1 MPNDVYERVRADAT
15 HFLLRPGHE
24 DPTVERVIETHDSYV
39 VVEKEGHGRGA
50 RRRADRPA
58 LGPRVD
64 GREAD
69 GERRP
74 PVLGALYDAEAGSC
88 SPTWFAGVAST
99 CPSDELPRART
110 RTLIRSPTVSWLGE
124 ISSGTRPTH
133 LMNTVR
139 RP

>member
-1 MPNDVYERVRADAT
+1 MPKDVYERVRADAT

-24 DPTVERVIETHDSYV
+24 DPTMERVIETHESYV
-39 VVEKEGHGRGA
+39 VVEKEGRDVERVVEQTDPRSGPSRRPGG
-50 RRRADRPA
+50 RRRAPASRPRCR
-58 LGPRVD
+58 LR
-64 GREAD
+64 
-69 GERRP
+69 
-74 PVLGALYDAEAGSC
+74 AEAGSC

-124 ISSGTRPTH
+124 ISSGTRPAH